1 MDKNW
6 AREEAYLI
14 LNKIIKNGAYS
25 SIEIRK
31 RLNSSNLERLD
42 KALVTEIVNG
52 TLRNII
58 YIDWVLKKYSNIRE
72 EKISPNIKNILRCG
86 AYQII
91 FLDKVPD
98 SAVCN
103 ESVELAKKHG
113 NIGSSKFV
121 NGLLRNIARNK
132 EEIGYPE
139 KSDFVEYLS
148 VKYSHPAWLVESWLE
163 DYGAEFSE
171 EMMKKN
177 NQVPPLTIRINR
189 TKTDRQ
195 KMYECLE
202 KLDITYTEG
211 LYNEEALN
219 IRGTSSI
226 EDLDIFREGLFA
238 VQDESSMLT
247 SKIMNPIPDS
257 LILDVC
263 SAPGGKAAHMA
274 ELMNN
279 KGLIIARDIHQHKLD
294 LINKTCER
302 LGISI
307 VKAELFDALIIEENY
322 IGMADGVLVDAPCSG
337 LGLLRRKPDMRWKRK
352 PADMEELQKLQ
363 FEILKNASLYVK
375 SGGTLVY
382 STCTLNKKENIEI
395 VNKFLSENKDFYF
408 DNIEDLLPRN
418 LFAPNAQ
425 EGYLELYPNV
435 HNTDGFF
442 ISRMIKR

>member
-202 KLDITYTEG
+202 KLGITYTEG

-247 SKIMNPIPDS
+247 SKIMNPIPNS

-279 KGLIIARDIHQHKLD
+279 KGLIIARDIHQHKLA
-294 LINKTCER
+294 LINKTCKR

-307 VKAELFDALIIEENY
+307 VKAELFDALIIDENY

-418 LFAPNAQ
+418 LFAPNAK

>member
-6 AREEAYLI
+6 AREESYLI

-86 AYQII
+86 TYQII

-98 SAVCN
+98 SAICN

-121 NGLLRNIARNK
+121 NGILRNIARNK
-132 EEIGYPE
+132 KKIGYPE

-171 EMMKKN
+171 ELMKEN
-177 NQVPPLTIRINR
+177 NQAPPFTIRINR
-189 TKTDRQ
+189 TKTDRK

-202 KLDITYTEG
+202 KHGITYTDG

-307 VKAELFDALIIEENY
+307 VKAELFDALIIDEKY

-352 PADMEELQKLQ
+352 PSDIEELQKLQ
-363 FEILKNASLYVK
+363 FEILKNASLYLKV
-375 SGGTLVY
+375 GGTLVY

-395 VNKFLSENKDFYF
+395 VNKFLSENQDFYF
-408 DNIEDLLPRN
+408 DNIENLLPQN
-418 LFAPNAQ
+418 LFAPNAR